1 MGQTIF
7 WGAGKIGRQILQF
20 WKLHQMCPDFFCDS
34 REETW
39 GTEISGVKVFPP
51 QQAYVSEDA
60 VIYVTCGFFYEI
72 SAPLMQNGIK
82 EENIVMADSI
92 YSKEMLCRMMRE
104 WCICLCKKE
113 IPEKEGCLIDLSL
126 GMTLGGVE
134 RWDGK
139 RGNRL
144 SGQRQPH

>member
-72 SAPLMQNGIK
+72 SAQLMQNGIK

-104 WCICLCKKE
+104 WL
-113 IPEKEGCLIDLSL
+113 
-126 GMTLGGVE
+126 
-134 RWDGK
+134 
-139 RGNRL
+139 
-144 SGQRQPH
+144 